1 MDTAET
7 IEAERERLVELS
19 REVWETPELA
29 LQEEASSRTLRT
41 VLADAGFDVA
51 TGVGGMPTAFT
62 ATYGEGGPRI
72 GILGEF
78 DALPGLSQRVA
89 AERDPIEPGGPGHG
103 CGHNLFGVACLGA
116 ALAVKRAIDRGDVS
130 GTVVYCGCPAE
141 ETLVGKV
148 YMARDG
154 VFDDLDAALT
164 WHPGDLNQPTRGS
177 TFALDSVRFEFAGV
191 SAHAAVSPEA
201 GRSALDAVQLANTGV
216 EYVREHLP
224 DEARI
229 HYSIPDG
236 GDAPNVVPSE
246 ASVWYYV
253 RAPSRAE
260 VDRITDWIRDVA
272 AGAAQMTRTDV
283 EERYVTGCYD
293 YRPNETVTD
302 VIADVMADL
311 GSLSWTDDQRAFAAE
326 LQATLDPDAVA
337 RRVDGLPDEHADRAA
352 GAALYGRPVIGADAS
367 TSAGS
372 TDVGDVSY
380 LAPTGQFRAATW
392 PLGTP
397 LHTWQAVAANGDFGV
412 EGMLYAATV
421 LGETAR
427 RLMADA
433 ATLDR
438 AREEFATLPAYESP
452 LPAGAEPPLQD

>member
-1 MDTAET
+1 MDAFET
-7 IEAERERLVELS
+7 VESEREHLVELA

-29 LQEEASSRTLRT
+29 LQEEESSRTLRAA
-41 VLADAGFDVA
+41 LAAEGFDVE

-78 DALPGLSQRVA
+78 DALPGLSQHVS
-89 AERDPIEPGGPGHG
+89 AERDPVEPGGPGHG
-103 CGHNLFGVACLGA
+103 CGHNLFGVACLGG
-116 ALAVKRAIDRGDVS
+116 ALAVKRAIDRGEIS
-130 GTVVYCGCPAE
+130 GSVVYYGCPAE

-154 VFDDLDAALT
+154 AFDDLDAALT
-164 WHPGDLNQPTRGS
+164 WHPGDLNQPKRGS
-177 TFALDSVRFEFAGV
+177 TFALDSIRFEFAGV

-236 GDAPNVVPSE
+236 GGAPNVVPSE

-260 VDRITDWIRDVA
+260 VERISDWLRDVA
-272 AGAAQMTRTDV
+272 AGAARMTRTDV

-293 YRPNETVTD
+293 YQPNAVVTD
-302 VIADVMADL
+302 VVEDVLTDL
-311 GSLSWTDDQRAFAAE
+311 GPLSWTEGQRALARD
-326 LQATLDPDAVA
+326 LQETLDPDDVA
-337 RRVDGLPDEHADRAA
+337 RRVERLPDDHADRAA
-352 GAALYGRPVIGADAS
+352 GRALYGHPVPDEAAS

-380 LAPTGQFRAATW
+380 IAPVGQFTAATW

-412 EGMLYAATV
+412 EGMLYAAKV
-421 LGETAR
+421 VGETAR
-427 RLMADA
+427 RLAADPD
-433 ATLDR
+433 TLAR
-438 AREEFATLPAYESP
+438 AREEFEAVPAYESP
-452 LPAGAEPPLQD
+452 LPEGAEPPFDG